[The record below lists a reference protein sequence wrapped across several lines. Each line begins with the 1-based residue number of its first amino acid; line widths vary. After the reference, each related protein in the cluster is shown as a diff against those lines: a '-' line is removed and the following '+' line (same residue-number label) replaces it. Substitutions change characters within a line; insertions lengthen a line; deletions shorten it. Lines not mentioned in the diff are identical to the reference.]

1 MIELYILT
9 EKYNLS
15 LQDKVNES
23 KKFKMKMKAMNIYNF
38 LFNKWLISEQN
49 KKESN
54 KVFTNK
60 NLYVSFGQ

>member
-38 LFNKWLISEQN
+38 LFNKWLITEQN
-49 KKESN
+49 KKERN

>member
-38 LFNKWLISEQN
+38 LFNKWLISEKN

>member
-38 LFNKWLISEQN
+38 LFNKWLITEQN

>member
-23 KKFKMKMKAMNIYNF
+23 KKFKMKMKAINIYNF